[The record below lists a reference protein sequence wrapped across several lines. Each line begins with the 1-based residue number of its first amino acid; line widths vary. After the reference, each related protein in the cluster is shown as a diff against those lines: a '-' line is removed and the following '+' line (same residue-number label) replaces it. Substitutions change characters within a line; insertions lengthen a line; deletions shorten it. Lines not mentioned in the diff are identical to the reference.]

1 MKKMKKTKT
10 STSVALSPRA
20 DPSRQF
26 CSSPS
31 RPGRSWSWRE
41 RASRK
46 ATQRRQTTKKM
57 IRLIAHLNADFRLA
71 NPKEFAN
78 LCSQVNFKVCKCFT
92 IVVQK
97 NYSLCANRN
106 RDSQLDTELQC
117 ECGMQKRHTDNANNT
132 IVMRKGFTN

>member
-46 ATQRRQTTKKM
+46 ASQRRQTTKIM
-57 IRLIAHLNADFRLA
+57 IGLIAHLNADFRLA

-92 IVVQK
+92 IVLQKIILFVQI
-97 NYSLCANRN
+97 AIGIRN
-106 RDSQLDTELQC
+106 QIPNC
-117 ECGMQKRHTDNANNT
+117 NANAECKRD
-132 IVMRKGFTN
+132 ILIMRITQS